1 MALTQM
7 EKKELILF
15 ISNMRKTGQPVA
27 KALVYYADN
36 IAKREEA
43 KDTISEI
50 VKKAMQGNKL
60 EDMLL
65 RYGVIDDFQYSIL
78 INAVDKNRA
87 YDRILSLSKGKLES
101 DKAYMKIFA
110 QIFLPIIIVG
120 YGMPYLVVTI
130 NNMIQSIKD
139 VKEDFEP
146 SGFVQSVI
154 AFKDYFPVIATI
166 ALLAYVGLM
175 LYYFLSY
182 RYDLGGHYRLFKLKA
197 LQDSEMFFETITEM
211 LSAGLKTYNV
221 FDLLSKHAHPVSAR
235 DIFAEI
241 RDALI
246 NNRDYARLF
255 KKLGVNDFTIFVL
268 LMGKEVGDVKKAFFD
283 AYDSIKNYKEEKYAF
298 YKEVYDFVAFLIM
311 ALVFLFAMT
320 FIFFGTID
328 IAFM

>member
-36 IAKREEA
+36 IAKREET

-60 EDMLL
+60 EDLLL

-87 YDRILSLSKGKLES
+87 YDRILSLAKGKLES

-110 QIFLPIIIVG
+110 QLFLPTVVVG
-120 YGMPYLVVTI
+120 YGMPYLITTI
-130 NNMIQSIKD
+130 DNMIQSIKS
-139 VKEDFEP
+139 VKSDFAP
-146 SGFVQSVI
+146 SDFVQSVI
-154 AFKDYFPVIATI
+154 DFKDYFPLIATI
-166 ALLAYVGLM
+166 ALIAYIGL
-175 LYYFLSY
+175 LFYYFFSY
-182 RYDLGGHYRLFKLKA
+182 RYDLSGHYRLFKLKA

-221 FDLLSKHAHPVSAR
+221 FDLLSKHAYPYSAR

-241 RDALI
+241 KDALI
-246 NNRDYARLF
+246 NNRDYANIF
-255 KKLGVNDFTIFVL
+255 KKLGVNDFTVFVL
-268 LMGKEVGDVKKAFFD
+268 LMGKEVKDVKKSFFD
-283 AYDSIKNYKEEKYAF
+283 AYESIKDYKAEKYAF
-298 YKEVYDFVAFLIM
+298 YKEVYDFFAFIIM
-311 ALVFLFAMT
+311 SLTFLFAMV